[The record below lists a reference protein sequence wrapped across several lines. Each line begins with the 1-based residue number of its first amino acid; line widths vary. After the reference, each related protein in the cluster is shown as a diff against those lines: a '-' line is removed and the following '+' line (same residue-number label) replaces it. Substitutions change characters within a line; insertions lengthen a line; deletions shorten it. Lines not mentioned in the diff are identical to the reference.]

1 MMYNYNHLNQGFHGT
16 GGVPFNGMPT
26 IPKIDC
32 GALMEQHQPYIASK
46 IYQDMADRKTQISDK
61 LLSAMA
67 ANTFHNETFTTAM
80 QLVSDYAEYLIGA
93 KLLAPEI
100 AISTAVPMVNE
111 TLLYSFISQNQQASQ
126 LVTEMEKAR
135 YFQSATKLNS
145 LKKDIK
151 NYLSRGGNMYPNQQG
166 YQQPPQ
172 QYYQQPY
179 PPAMGYQQPQ
189 MPPQGYPQYPQY
201 QQPMQQQ
208 MSQQQKPNFLQ
219 RVLSQG
225 TPVAPPQQQFGFPQ
239 QMQQQQFPQQMPPQ
253 MPYGYP
259 QQQFP
264 FPPQTQ
270 APMGYPYQQQG
281 FQQPQMNPAIQNML
295 AQQQNMRIPQPQNA
309 ATTGYRPSF
318 NNSSA
323 ATVNPNTPSASS
335 YKNPWELQPNPEH
348 RQQQNQQFNQPQQT
362 QVQQP
367 YQPSFTQPSQPSQP
381 VVQPNQQQPIQID
394 RSLIAYENQVRTYA
408 RGKGL
413 PADIASIE
421 ALEQMILRYYPDNG
435 FIDPKRPYSVR
446 TGKLTEAPPPLN
458 DIDFNN
464 LVKRVTDE
472 ELKYEASKSKGDLV
486 KDSKGNYVWQSEAG
500 NPQSEVRIPSVLTNG
515 NLAEY
520 SNEVSPY
527 PFATMNG
534 LGKWCVKEED
544 YKRIPVCKRN
554 GFEFLSCD
562 VFREI
567 VYTVD
572 SEGKIDGYTV
582 KVKEDKKEEYEEFIV
597 NYELHNNKRFFDPM
611 LESDFRSKV
620 DGRKAVEAF
629 SQAQVQHKVAD
640 LVKRLEEEANLI
652 KEGEAQILTDMTI
665 HLNNIVEGSLM
676 YDDYQVIGQA
686 MAAAEL
692 PEELESGKNV
702 SIRYTHACI
711 SPVTY
716 SGEAAKKLK
725 RLINLTD
732 YKSIVDFLGELDKD
746 DELASL
752 ATTLNNRATYYVN
765 NILLAVFNIGRTDF
779 YMESFVTDVM
789 DVVEEMEK
797 RGLGDKFNKFAARL
811 VQTIL
816 YAYDNNSNLF
826 KQLIG
831 EDSEEGVERVAFGL
845 VRDVTTLPIR
855 SSEIVLYNEN
865 KRAVVTEGSH
875 PSLFKLI
882 STTVNSL
889 HPRTAEIVFVTLDNR
904 QMYVYPTTTP
914 NAYAVVQ
921 NTVLVD
927 TKKSA

>member
-1 MMYNYNHLNQGFHGT
+1 MMFNYNHLNQGFRGT
-16 GGVPFNGMPT
+16 GGVPFNGMPA
-26 IPKIDC
+26 IPKINC
-32 GALMEQHQPYIASK
+32 GALMEQHQPYIASI
-46 IYQDMADRKTQISDK
+46 IYQDMAGRKTQISDK

-67 ANTFHNETFTTAM
+67 DNTFHNETFTTAM

-100 AISTAVPMVNE
+100 AINTAVPIVNE
-111 TLLYSFISQNQQASQ
+111 TLLYSFIQQNQQAAQ
-126 LVTEMEKAR
+126 LVTGMEKAR
-135 YFQSATKLNS
+135 YHQSATKLNS

-151 NYLSRGGNMYPNQQG
+151 NYLSRGGNMYPNQQYPQQPHPQYYQQPPMG
-166 YQQPPQ
+166 YQPQMPVPPQ
-172 QYYQQPY
+172 QYYQQQQMPAQQQQGPNLLQRALARGTPVGQPQQFAY
-179 PPAMGYQQPQ
+179 PQQMPPAQFQQQ
-189 MPPQGYPQYPQY
+189 MPPQ
-201 QQPMQQQ
+201 M
-208 MSQQQKPNFLQ
+208 
-219 RVLSQG
+219 
-225 TPVAPPQQQFGFPQ
+225 QFGFPQ
-239 QMQQQQFPQQMPPQ
+239 QQMQ
-253 MPYGYP
+253 Y
-259 QQQFP
+259 P
-264 FPPQTQ
+264 FPPQPQ
-270 APMGYPYQQQG
+270 APMGFPYQQQG
-281 FQQPQMNPAIQNML
+281 FGQPQMNPAIQSML
-295 AQQQNMRIPQPQNA
+295 SQQQNMRMPPQAPQGA
-309 ATTGYRPSF
+309 AVTGYRPSF
-318 NNSSA
+318 SNA
-323 ATVNPNTPSASS
+323 ATAVNPNTPSAAS
-335 YKNPWELQPNPEH
+335 YKNPWETQPNPEH
-348 RQQQNQQFNQPQQT
+348 RTQQYQQQPVQQN

-367 YQPSFTQPSQPSQP
+367 YQPSFTNSFQPSQLNQQP
-381 VVQPNQQQPIQID
+381 QQQTVVNQQPIQLD
-394 RSLIAYENQVRTYA
+394 RNLIAYENKVREKA
-408 RGKGL
+408 RQLGL
-413 PADIASIE
+413 PADTASIE
-421 ALEQMILRYYPDNG
+421 ALEQLILRYDPNNG
-435 FIDPKRPYSVR
+435 FIDPKRPYLVMS
-446 TGKLTEAPPPLN
+446 GKAMEAPPPLN
-458 DIDFNN
+458 NVDFDK

-472 ELKYEASKSKGDLV
+472 ELHYEASKSKGELV
-486 KDSKGNYVWQSEAG
+486 KDANGNYIYRKEAG
-500 NPQSEVRIPSVLTNG
+500 NPQSEIRIPSVMTNG

-520 SNEVSPY
+520 SNEAKPY

-534 LGKWCVKEED
+534 LGKWCVKEQD

-567 VYTVD
+567 TYTID

-582 KVKEDKKEEYEEFIV
+582 SVKEDMKDDYEEFIV

-620 DGRKAVEAF
+620 DGRKAIEAF

-640 LVKRLEEEANLI
+640 LVRRLEEEANLI
-652 KEGEAQILTDMTI
+652 KEGEAQVLTDMTI

-686 MAAAEL
+686 MAASEL

-725 RLINLTD
+725 KLINLTD
-732 YKSIVDFLGELDKD
+732 YQSIVEFLGELDKD

-765 NILLAVFNIGRTDF
+765 NILLAVFNIGRTEF

-789 DVVEEMEK
+789 DVVEEMGK

-865 KRAVVTEGSH
+865 KRAVVTEDSH

-904 QMYVYPTTTP
+904 QMYIYPTTTP

-927 TKKSA
+927 TKKTA